1 MCTSNLCDAR
11 IRVCMQSL
19 DHQRSKYVWI
29 LKNRT
34 HIDWGKWLA
43 GESRPREPVVP
54 LVYGLLAVKIVGGH
68 RDRHKKVGG
77 RFVYP
82 VSQSRAHSRRDK
94 LLGRSGVSTFSFT
107 DDKGDEKTT
116 HDPPRVNRILSSL
129 YKKQRTSAHSRT
141 HTPYFSLQ
149 STPRLHISFFFSL
162 LFLEPLHYFFYSSP
176 CSYPN
181 NHILIFFLSL
191 SFDGW
196 FYTATAAIHRSCL
209 LCPLEREH
217 DVWQCHGS
225 VDRVSS
231 IHVSPAAAVQLSI
244 CIWPHSTSASPA
256 STTPAVATAATG
268 HVSTAAYVHTYLVV
282 DFIQT
287 SETDALVL
295 SLVMEYQQRQQQFE
309 HQQQQHQLGS
319 PGKR

>member
-1 MCTSNLCDAR
+1 
-11 IRVCMQSL
+11 MQSL

-162 LFLEPLHYFFYSSP
+162 LFLEPLHYFF
-176 CSYPN
+176 
-181 NHILIFFLSL
+181 
-191 SFDGW
+191 
-196 FYTATAAIHRSCL
+196 TL
-209 LCPLEREH
+209 LLAR
-217 DVWQCHGS
+217 
-225 VDRVSS
+225 
-231 IHVSPAAAVQLSI
+231 
-244 CIWPHSTSASPA
+244 
-256 STTPAVATAATG
+256 
-268 HVSTAAYVHTYLVV
+268 
-282 DFIQT
+282 IQT
-287 SETDALVL
+287 TTFWFSFYLYLLMADFT
-295 SLVMEYQQRQQQFE
+295 QQQQQYIAHAYSAPLNGNMMYGNVMDPSIACRPSMY
-309 HQQQQHQLGS
+309 HQQQQFNFQFASGHIQPQHHQQARRLQLLQQQQAMYQQQRMCIHTWS
-319 PGKR
+319 